1 MNTEKIKIESHG
13 ISPWHYHLEN
23 MSWGFCRGKAESDNI
38 MEYLNVDPKLSTD
51 DSRGIED
58 ILMADFLNTL
68 SFMPAT
74 FLNNVLEKTSS
85 VNSEKIRVGKNF
97 EVRGNAGNYY
107 IPYEDEKNGIRL
119 AQPDG
124 WISDGKNLFLL
135 EAKGYRNTAAL
146 NKGQLAK
153 EYLIAK
159 SVAENTGHNN
169 FYVLL
174 IAENFE
180 KIYKSGK
187 EYSLKQNL
195 QKEFAELWQANVNDL
210 DAAFGEKLSS
220 NMGEEWD
227 KFKKSTSENIQK
239 HFLWITWG
247 EIKGLA
253 DSMKGDPKAQQI
265 VTAIDFHSDKENEK
279 PMSIFS
285 QLLAKLAENKEPL
298 YHLYNGGC
306 GNATVQ
312 EYEKIFLEAIGA
324 TDSKPAKRWEDW
336 HKLATSQEKVYKELS
351 DLEDVRRKATAEL
364 KDVVKKIKEFYT
376 DNLKMIR
383 PRATT
388 RKAFEMLG
396 ESSQLENVSEFFEQ
410 RYALAE
416 NETEK

>member
-1 MNTEKIKIESHG
+1 MRTEKNKIESHG

-68 SFMPAT
+68 SFMSEK
-74 FLNNVLEKTSS
+74 FFNNILEKASS
-85 VNSEKIRVGKNF
+85 FGSEKISVGENF

-107 IPYEDEKNGIRL
+107 IPYEDEKNGVKL

-124 WISDGKNLFLL
+124 WISDGNSLFLL
-135 EAKGYRNTAAL
+135 EAKGYRNSAAL

-159 SVAENTGHNN
+159 SVAEETGHKN

-174 IAENFE
+174 IAENF
-180 KIYKSGK
+180 KNIYKSGK
-187 EYSLKQNL
+187 DKYSLTQNP
-195 QKEFAELWQANVNDL
+195 QEEFAKLWQANVKDL
-210 DAAFGEKLSS
+210 ADAFDDKLSDF
-220 NMGEEWD
+220 MKEKWD
-227 KFKKSTSENIQK
+227 EFKNSAPENIQS
-239 HFLWITWG
+239 HFLWVTWE

-253 DSMKGDPKAQQI
+253 DPMKDYDPKAKQI

-279 PMSIFS
+279 PIFS
-285 QLLAKLAENKEPL
+285 QLLAKLAENEEPL
-298 YHLYNGGC
+298 YHFYNGGC

-312 EYEKIFLEAIGA
+312 EYEKDFLEAIGE
-324 TDSKPAKRWEDW
+324 TDSEQKNRWADW
-336 HKLATSQEKVYKELS
+336 HQLATKQEKVFKELS
-351 DLEDVRRKATAEL
+351 DLEEERRNAAAALKAA
-364 KDVVKKIKEFYT
+364 VKKIKEFYKK
-376 DNLKMIR
+376 NLHDIN
-383 PRATT
+383 PRTTT

-396 ESSQLENVSEFFEQ
+396 ESSQLGNVSEFFEQ
-410 RYALAE
+410 RYVLAQ

>member
-1 MNTEKIKIESHG
+1 MSTEKIKIESHG

-38 MEYLNVDPKLSTD
+38 MEYLNVDPKLLTD

-68 SFMPAT
+68 SFMSEN
-74 FLNNVLEKTSS
+74 FFNNILEKASS
-85 VNSEKIRVGKNF
+85 FGFEKISVGENF

-107 IPYEDEKNGIRL
+107 IPYENEKDGVRL

-124 WISDGKNLFLL
+124 WISDGNSLFLL
-135 EAKGYRNTAAL
+135 EAKGYRNSAAL

-159 SVAENTGHNN
+159 SVAEETGHNN
-169 FYVLL
+169 FYILL

-180 KIYKSGK
+180 NIYKSGK
-187 EYSLKQNL
+187 DKYSLIQNL
-195 QKEFAELWQANVNDL
+195 QEEFAKLWQANVNDL
-210 DAAFGEKLSS
+210 DASFGEKLSAF
-220 NMGEEWD
+220 MGKEWD
-227 KFKKSTSENIQK
+227 EFKNSAPGYIQK
-239 HFLWITWG
+239 HFLWVTWG

-253 DSMKGDPKAQQI
+253 YPMQDYDPKAKQI
-265 VTAIDFHSDKENEK
+265 VTAIDFHSAKKDE
-279 PMSIFS
+279 MSIFS

-298 YHLYNGGC
+298 YHFYNGGC
-306 GNATVQ
+306 GNATVKK
-312 EYEKIFLEAIGA
+312 YEKEYLEAIGEQK
-324 TDSKPAKRWEDW
+324 SKQAKRWAEW
-336 HKLATSQEKVYKELS
+336 HEKANTHAEILKNLS
-351 DLEDVRRKATAEL
+351 DLEDVRRKAAAEL
-364 KDVVKKIKEFYT
+364 KDAVKKIKEFYA
-376 DNLKMIR
+376 DNLKTIR

-410 RYALAE
+410 RYYL
-416 NETEK
+416 TKDKIK

>member
-1 MNTEKIKIESHG
+1 MSTEKIKIESHG

-68 SFMPAT
+68 SFMSSD
-74 FLNNVLEKTSS
+74 FLNNILGKASS
-85 VNSEKIRVGKNF
+85 VDYEKISVGENF

-107 IPYEDEKNGIRL
+107 IPYENEKDGVKL

-124 WISDGKNLFLL
+124 WISDGNNLFLL
-135 EAKGYRNTAAL
+135 EAKGYRNSAAL

-159 SVAENTGHNN
+159 SVAEKTGHKN

-187 EYSLKQNL
+187 EYSLKQN
-195 QKEFAELWQANVNDL
+195 QQEEFAELWQANVNDL
-210 DAAFGEKLSS
+210 AAAFGEKLSS
-220 NMGEEWD
+220 FMGEEWD
-227 KFKKSTSENIQK
+227 KFKKSASENIQK
-239 HFLWITWG
+239 HFLWVTWG
-247 EIKGLA
+247 EIRELA

-265 VTAIDFHSDKENEK
+265 VTAIDFHSDKENKK

-285 QLLAKLAENKEPL
+285 LLLAKLAENKEPL
-298 YHLYNGGC
+298 YHFYNGGC
-306 GNATVQ
+306 GNATVKD
-312 EYEKIFLEAIGA
+312 YEKIYLEAIGE
-324 TDSKPAKRWEDW
+324 TDSAQAKRWADW
-336 HKLATSQEKVYKELS
+336 HKLATAQEKVFKELS
-351 DLEDVRRKATAEL
+351 DLEEVRRKAAAEL
-364 KDVVKKIKEFYT
+364 KDAEKKIKEFYKK
-376 DNLKMIR
+376 NLHEIN
-383 PRATT
+383 PRTTT

>member
-1 MNTEKIKIESHG
+1 MRKIKIESHG

-68 SFMPAT
+68 SFMSEN
-74 FLNNVLEKTSS
+74 FFNNILEKASS
-85 VNSEKIRVGKNF
+85 LGSEKISVGENF

-107 IPYEDEKNGIRL
+107 IPYENEKDGVRL

-124 WISDGKNLFLL
+124 WISDGNSLFLL
-135 EAKGYRNTAAL
+135 EAKGYRNSAAL

-159 SVAENTGHNN
+159 SVAEETGHNN

-180 KIYKSGK
+180 NIYKSGK

-220 NMGEEWD
+220 NMGKEWD
-227 KFKKSTSENIQK
+227 KFKKSASENIQK

-298 YHLYNGGC
+298 YHFYNGGC
-306 GNATVQ
+306 GNATVK
-312 EYEKIFLEAIGA
+312 EYEKKYLEAIGEQK
-324 TDSKPAKRWEDW
+324 SKQAKRWAEW
-336 HKLATSQEKVYKELS
+336 HEKANTHAEILEKLS
-351 DLEDVRRKATAEL
+351 DLEDVRRKAAAEL
-364 KDVVKKIKEFYT
+364 KDAVKKIKEFYA

-410 RYALAE
+410 RYYLTKDE
-416 NETEK
+416 IK